1 VSGAGGAHGVQPGGR
16 RSPERLALLPSRRRS
31 PAQLALLSS
40 GLRSPERFALLSG
53 ALLAVLLSI
62 ACGKKGPP
70 LPPLLK
76 VPLAPPDLVAARRG
90 DIVDLQFTVPSTNT
104 DGTRPANVERV
115 EIYAITMPPGAAPPA
130 LTDAQIVKFGTLID
144 AVDVKAPRDPNL
156 TADPDDPSDEVD
168 APQGSGLDQG
178 AVAVV
183 EEALGDDATEIVK
196 LPPDPLAPKPKGTG
210 RPSEGPLLAPAT
222 DPPSRTYAVVGIST
236 RGKKGPVSKRVAVPL
251 TAPPAPPSAPKIA
264 YSEREIT
271 VTWPQAVPIDA
282 VAAEPVLPSRPL
294 GSPPP
299 PTEYTVYDASDPQAL
314 VKLTATPVA
323 DAKYTDNR
331 ITWGAKRCYTVRATV
346 RLGSAT
352 IESDAGPP
360 ECTTLV
366 DTFAPAAP
374 TGLATIASAGAINL
388 IWEPNTESDLAG
400 YIVLR
405 GTPQE
410 GAKEPIE
417 LEPITP
423 SPISDTHFT
432 DAVAAGIAHVYAVQA
447 VDRAGN
453 RSATSARMTETAR

>member
-1 VSGAGGAHGVQPGGR
+1 VNGAVGARGFQPSGR
-16 RSPERLALLPSRRRS
+16 RPPERLALLC
-31 PAQLALLSS
+31 AVALTAALS
-40 GLRSPERFALLSG
+40 A
-53 ALLAVLLSI
+53 

-76 VPLAPPDLVAARRG
+76 VPVAPPDLVVVRRG

-115 EIYAITMPPGAAPPA
+115 EIYALTLPSGAAA
-130 LTDAQIVKFGTLID
+130 QTLTDAQITRFGTRID

-156 TADPDDPSDEVD
+156 TTDPDDPSEEVE
-168 APQGSGLDQG
+168 APEGKGLDQG
-178 AVAVV
+178 AVARV
-183 EEALGDDATEIVK
+183 EEALGDDALETVT
-196 LPPDPLAPKPKGTG
+196 LPPDPLAPKPKE
-210 RPSEGPLLAPAT
+210 RHAEGPLVGLPS

-251 TAPPAPPSAPKIA
+251 AAPPAPPLAPKIA

-271 VTWPQAVPIDA
+271 VTWPVTPIIDEA
-282 VAAEPVLPSRPL
+282 STDGVLPSHPL
-294 GSPPP
+294 GPPPP
-299 PTEYTVYDASDPQAL
+299 PTEYNVYDATDPQSL
-314 VKLTATPVA
+314 VKLTATPVT
-323 DAKYTDNR
+323 DAKYADTR
-331 ITWGAKRCYTVRATV
+331 IAWGAKRCYTVRATV
-346 RLGSAT
+346 RVASAT

-374 TGLATIASAGAINL
+374 SGLAAIASAGAINL
-388 IWEPNTESDLAG
+388 IWEPNAESDLAG

-410 GAKEPIE
+410 GAKEPVP

-423 SPISDTHFT
+423 SPITETHFT
-432 DAVAAGIAHVYAVQA
+432 DNVAAGIAHVYAVQA
-447 VDRAGN
+447 VDRAAN
-453 RSATSARMTETAR
+453 KSTASARVTETAR